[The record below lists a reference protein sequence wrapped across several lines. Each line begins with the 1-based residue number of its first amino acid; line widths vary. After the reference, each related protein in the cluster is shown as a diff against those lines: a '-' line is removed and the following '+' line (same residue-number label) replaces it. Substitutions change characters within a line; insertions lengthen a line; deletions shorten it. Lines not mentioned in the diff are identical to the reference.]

1 MANTAAID
9 MGFGWWQIARM
20 GLVQACLGAVVVTTT
35 SILNRVMVVE
45 LALPAILPGL
55 LVALH
60 YLVQMSRP
68 RWGHGSDSGAR
79 RTPWIAG
86 GMAVLATGG
95 WLAAAAVAWMHSH
108 RSAGIALAVLAFVLI
123 GLGVGAAGTSLLAL
137 LARRVAAP
145 RRAGAATVVWL
156 MMIVGFAVTA
166 GVSGKLLDPYSPQRL
181 LLVAGGVCLIAL
193 LVAWAALWRLET
205 PEPNTV
211 TARHDTPAG
220 RADFRSALRQVWAEP
235 DARRFTVFVFL
246 SMLAY
251 SAQDLILEPFA
262 GTVFGFTPG
271 GSTQL
276 SGVQHG
282 GVLAGM
288 VLVALVGHRFAGTPL
303 GSLRGWTVGGCLA
316 SALAL
321 LGLVAA
327 GLVGADWPLKANVFA
342 LGVANGAFSIA
353 AIATMMRMATEG
365 RHAREGVRMGLWG
378 AAQAVAFGLG
388 GLVGTAASDLA
399 RWLIGSPGAAYASV
413 FAFEALLFVASA
425 LLAARLAPAAH
436 AANST
441 GAKLNPD
448 KPPSEGAE
456 PARSP
461 RYGHPA
467 VAID

>member
-1 MANTAAID
+1 MASPAIG
-9 MGFGWWQIARM
+9 GFGWWQIARM

-95 WLAAAAVAWMHSH
+95 WLAAAAVAWMHTA

-123 GLGVGAAGTSLLAL
+123 GLGVGAAGTSLLVL
-137 LARRVAAP
+137 LARRVAPP
-145 RRAGAATVVWL
+145 RRAAAATVVWL
-156 MMIVGFAVTA
+156 MMILGFAVTA

-181 LLVAGGVCLIAL
+181 LLVSGGVCLIAL
-193 LVAWAALWRLET
+193 LGAWAALWRLET
-205 PEPNTV
+205 PET
-211 TARHDTPAG
+211 TALAAAPASAAS
-220 RADFRSALRQVWAEP
+220 RSDFRTALRQVWAEP

-262 GTVFGFTPG
+262 GTVFGYTPG
-271 GSTQL
+271 QSTQL
-276 SGVQHG
+276 SGLQHG
-282 GVLAGM
+282 A
-288 VLVALVGHRFAGTPL
+288 VLVGMLLAAAAGRRVAGRAT
-303 GSLRGWTVGGCLA
+303 GSLRSWTVWGCVA
-316 SALAL
+316 SALAMA
-321 LGLVAA
+321 GLVAA
-327 GLVGADWPLKANVFA
+327 GFVGLAWPFQANVVL

-353 AIATMMRMATEG
+353 AIGSMMALASHG
-365 RHAREGVRMGLWG
+365 ASGREGLRMGLWG

-388 GLVGTAASDLA
+388 NLLGAGASDLA
-399 RWLIGSPGAAYASV
+399 RWWISSPGPAYATV
-413 FAFEALLFVASA
+413 FAAEGLLFLV
-425 LLAARLAPAAH
+425 AARLAWAVTLP
-436 AANST
+436 
-441 GAKLNPD
+441 
-448 KPPSEGAE
+448 E
-456 PARSP
+456 PALATAPNAPNASHSTRPTAPSCVARRPSP
-461 RYGHPA
+461 DLGA
-467 VAID
+467 AA